1 MYNTEY
7 VSKRNSRYAEPMNIS
22 NSIELKTS
30 IFSNARSY
38 QSSKKSNTSTYKIA
52 IKNNGSKLRDY

>member
-7 VSKRNSRYAEPMNIS
+7 VTKRNHRYAEPLNIS

-30 IFSNARSY
+30 IFSNARSC
-38 QSSKKSNTSTYKIA
+38 QSSKKTNASAHKIPG
-52 IKNNGSKLRDY
+52 KNNGNKLQDY